1 MRAALVR
8 ASTYGLGLVMLVGL
22 VAVAHLGAQTSAPE
36 IDGGSISAGLGLL
49 SGTVLIL
56 RSRRR
61 TK

>member
-1 MRAALVR
+1 MRAALR
-8 ASTYGLGLVMLVGL
+8 ASTYGLGLVMFVGL

-49 SGTVLIL
+49 SGAILIL
-56 RSRRR
+56 RARR